1 MNPSLED
8 DRKDELGA
16 LSSNMPYA
24 SNPQDMSHEDSR
36 LGLGKS
42 INLQEDDQS
51 DNSENIRHNQK
62 SYEQLMAGERP
73 TLLPNNVKIQR
84 RDSEEK
90 PLMKNESFSVRIAN
104 NSEKLDDS

>member
-1 MNPSLED
+1 MNPSLDD

-42 INLQEDDQS
+42 INLDGQS
-51 DNSENIRHNQK
+51 DNSENNRVKDQ
-62 SYEQLMAGERP
+62 SYEQLMGGDRP
-73 TLLPNNVKIQR
+73 TLLPNNVKI
-84 RDSEEK
+84 
-90 PLMKNESFSVRIAN
+90 
-104 NSEKLDDS
+104 